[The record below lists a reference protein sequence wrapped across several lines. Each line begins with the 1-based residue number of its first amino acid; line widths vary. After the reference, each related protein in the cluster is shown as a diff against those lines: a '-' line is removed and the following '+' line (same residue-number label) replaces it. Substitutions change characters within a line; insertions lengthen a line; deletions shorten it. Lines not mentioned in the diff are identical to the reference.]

1 MVIRIPWLPEGFLDH
16 SGDPLPGH
24 FLRMLLVDL
33 VSLVD
38 GSESA
43 FGGAARDDLGIEL
56 GRVPS
61 TEEQDSSQ
69 GEALM
74 ALSREGA
81 GAGNPFKGEE
91 ARWE

>member
-1 MVIRIPWLPEGFLDH
+1 MKMVVRIPWLLEGFLDH

-24 FLRMLLVDL
+24 LLHVLLADL

-74 ALSREGA
+74 ALSREG
-81 GAGNPFKGEE
+81 GGGRESLQ
-91 ARWE
+91 R